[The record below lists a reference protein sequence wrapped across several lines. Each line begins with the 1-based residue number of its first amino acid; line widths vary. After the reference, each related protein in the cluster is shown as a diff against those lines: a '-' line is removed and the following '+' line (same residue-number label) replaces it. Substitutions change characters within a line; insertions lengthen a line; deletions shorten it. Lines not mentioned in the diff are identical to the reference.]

1 MPTDQL
7 PERPDGVRRLENVVI
22 RFAGDSGDGMQL
34 TGDRF
39 GAQAAAIG
47 NDVATLPNYPAEIRA
62 PSGTVAGVSSYQLH
76 IADHDITTPGDQP
89 DVLIAMNPA
98 ALRANITELRPGGV
112 IILDTDSFTE
122 LGLDKAGYEVD
133 PLTDGSLDSY
143 QLFAINLTGLASAAV
158 ADHNLKRKDAARTK
172 NMYALGLVSWMF
184 SQPIE
189 DTADYLRKRFASKP
203 DVQAANIAALRA
215 GWIYGETTE
224 AFATVYEVKPAALP
238 PGTYRH
244 MKGNKGIAYGLVA
257 AAHQAGMPLFLGAYP
272 ITPASEVLHELS
284 LLTSYD
290 VRSFQAED
298 EIAAIGAAIGGSF
311 AGMLGVTVTSG
322 PGMALKSEA
331 IGLAVI
337 MEMPLVIVNV
347 QRGGPSTGLPTK
359 TEQSDLLQALYG
371 RHGEA
376 PLPVIAARSPAD
388 GFASALE
395 AARIALAYRTPVILL
410 SDSYIANG
418 SEPWRVPELDELPDI
433 GIELATEP
441 NAVDEVG
448 NPVFLPYARDPATLA
463 RPLAIPGT
471 PGLAHRIGGLE
482 KQDLTGAVSYDADNH
497 DLMIRTRQSKIDGVD
512 VPPLEVDDPAGPPGS
527 GADVLVIGWGST
539 WGPIGEAC
547 RQVRADGLK
556 VAQAHL
562 RHLAPLPANLASVL
576 SEYHTVLVPEMNLG
590 QLAGHLRRETLI
602 DTVGYNQTRGMP
614 FQVSELASVITR
626 VIQGV
631 VDDDTPE
638 QAAVGGN
645 GAAKVV
651 GDVTARLTAAKAGVG
666 AGGKTTVTHSD
677 ATREAGR

>member
-89 DVLIAMNPA
+89 DVLVAMNPA
-98 ALRANITELRPGGV
+98 ALRANVTELRPGGV
-112 IILDTDSFTE
+112 IILDTDAFTE

-133 PLTDGSLDSY
+133 PLTDGSLEAY
-143 QLFAINLTGLASAAV
+143 QLFAINLTALASAAV

-189 DTADYLRKRFASKP
+189 DTVEYLRKRFASKP

-224 AFATVYEVKPAALP
+224 AFASVYEVKPAALP

-284 LLTSYD
+284 ALTSYD

-337 MEMPLVIVNV
+337 MELPLVIVNV

-388 GFASALE
+388 GFDSALE

-418 SEPWRVPELDELPDI
+418 SEPWRVPELDELPNI

-482 KQDLTGAVSYDADNH
+482 KQDLTGAVSYDPDNH

-547 RQVRADGLK
+547 RQVRAEGLK

-562 RHLAPLPANLASVL
+562 RHIAPLPANLTSVL

-614 FQVSELASVITR
+614 FRVAELASVITR
-626 VIQGV
+626 VIQGI
-631 VDDDTPE
+631 DDADTPE
-638 QAAVGGN
+638 KA
-645 GAAKVV
+645 V
-651 GDVTARLTAAKAGVG
+651 GDVTSRLAGAKAG
-666 AGGKTTVTHSD
+666 AGTGSTVTHSD
-677 ATREAGR
+677 AIREAGR

>member
-1 MPTDQL
+1 MPTEQL
-7 PERPDGVRRLENVVI
+7 SERPEGARRLENVVI

-62 PSGTVAGVSSYQLH
+62 PAGTVAGVSSYQLH
-76 IADHDITTPGDQP
+76 IADHDIRTPGDQP
-89 DVLIAMNPA
+89 DVLVAMNPA
-98 ALRANITELRPGGV
+98 ALKANVAELRPGGV
-112 IILDTDSFTE
+112 IILDTDAFTV
-122 LGLDKAGYEVD
+122 LGLEKAGYDVD
-133 PLTDGSLDSY
+133 PLTDGSLDAF
-143 QLFAINLTGLASAAV
+143 QVHAVNLTGFAAAAV

-172 NMYALGLVSWMF
+172 NMFALGLVSWMF

-189 DTADYLRKRFASKP
+189 DTIAYLHKRFASKP
-203 DVQAANIAALRA
+203 DVQAANVSALRA
-215 GWIYGETTE
+215 GWIYGESTE
-224 AFATVYEVKPAALP
+224 AFANVYEVKPAPLP
-238 PGTYRH
+238 AGTYRH
-244 MKGNKGIAYGLVA
+244 MKGNKAVAYGLVA
-257 AAHQAGMPLFLGAYP
+257 AAHQAAMPLFLGAYP
-272 ITPASEVLHELS
+272 ITPASEILHELS
-284 LLTSYD
+284 ALASFD

-298 EIAAIGAAIGGSF
+298 EIAAIGASF

-322 PGMALKSEA
+322 PGMALKAEA
-331 IGLAVI
+331 LGLAVI
-337 MEMPLVIVNV
+337 MELPLVIVNV

-376 PLPVIAARSPAD
+376 PMPVIAVRSAAD
-388 GFASALE
+388 GFDAAME

-410 SDSYIANG
+410 SDAYIANG
-418 SEPWRVPELDELPDI
+418 SEPWRVPEVEELPFI
-433 GIELATEP
+433 GIDLATEP
-441 NAVDEVG
+441 NAVDAEG
-448 NPVFLPYARDPATLA
+448 NPVFLPYARDPITLA

-471 PGLAHRIGGLE
+471 PGLTHRIGGLE
-482 KQDLTGAVSYDADNH
+482 KADLTGAVSYDPDNH
-497 DLMIRTRQSKIDGVD
+497 DLMIRTRQSKIDNID
-512 VPPLEVDDPAGPPGS
+512 VPPLEVDDPSGPPGS

-547 RQVRADGLK
+547 REVRAQGMK

-562 RHLAPLPANLASVL
+562 RHIAPLPANVASVL

-614 FQVSELASVITR
+614 FRTAELASVITR
-626 VIQGV
+626 VIQGI
-631 VDDDTPE
+631 DADSDTAPD
-638 QAAVGGN
+638 AAT
-645 GAAKVV
+645 KPV
-651 GDVTARLTAAKAGVG
+651 GDVGARLAARSEAASTKSAAHTGTPTG
-666 AGGKTTVTHSD
+666 TQHD

>member
-1 MPTDQL
+1 MPTEQL
-7 PERPDGVRRLENVVI
+7 SERPDGVRRLENVVI

-62 PSGTVAGVSSYQLH
+62 PAGTVAGVSSYQLH

-89 DVLIAMNPA
+89 DVLVAMNPA
-98 ALRANITELRPGGV
+98 ALKANITELRPGGV
-112 IILDTDSFTE
+112 IILDTDAFTVM
-122 LGLDKAGYEVD
+122 GLERAGYDID
-133 PLTDGSLDSY
+133 PLTDGSLDAY
-143 QLFAINLTGLASAAV
+143 QVHAINLTGFAAAAV

-172 NMYALGLVSWMF
+172 NMFALGLVSWMF

-189 DTADYLRKRFASKP
+189 DTIAYLQKRFASKP
-203 DVQAANIAALRA
+203 DVQAANVAALRA

-224 AFATVYEVKPAALP
+224 AFANVYEVKPAPLP
-238 PGTYRH
+238 AGTYRH
-244 MKGNKGIAYGLVA
+244 LKGNKAVAYGLVA
-257 AAHQAGMPLFLGAYP
+257 AAHQAAMPLFLGAYP
-272 ITPASEVLHELS
+272 ITPASDILHELS
-284 LLTSYD
+284 ALASFD

-298 EIAAIGAAIGGSF
+298 EIAAIGTAIGASF

-322 PGMALKSEA
+322 PGMALKAEA
-331 IGLAVI
+331 LGLAVI
-337 MEMPLVIVNV
+337 MELPLVVVNV

-376 PLPVIAARSPAD
+376 PIPVVAVRSPAD
-388 GFASALE
+388 GFDAAME

-410 SDSYIANG
+410 SDAYIANG
-418 SEPWRVPELDELPDI
+418 SEPWRVPESEELPFI
-433 GIELATEP
+433 GIDLATEP
-441 NAVDEVG
+441 NAVDEAG
-448 NPVFLPYARDPATLA
+448 NPVFLPYARDPKTLA

-471 PGLAHRIGGLE
+471 PGLTHRIGGLE
-482 KQDLTGAVSYDADNH
+482 KADQTGAVSYDPDNH
-497 DLMIRTRQSKIDGVD
+497 DLMIRTRQAKIDGVD
-512 VPPLEVDDPAGPPGS
+512 VPPLEVDDPSGPPGS

-547 RQVRADGLK
+547 RTVRAQGMK

-562 RHLAPLPANLASVL
+562 RHLAPLPANVASVL

-614 FQVSELASVITR
+614 FRAAELASVITR
-626 VIQGV
+626 VIQGIA
-631 VDDDTPE
+631 DEDTP
-638 QAAVGGN
+638 GD
-645 GAAKVV
+645 GAAKAV
-651 GDVTARLTAAKAGVG
+651 GDVAARLAAQSEADGAKAAAG
-666 AGGKTTVTHSD
+666 ATASTVTRQD
-677 ATREAGR
+677 ATPEAGR

>member
-1 MPTDQL
+1 MPTEQL
-7 PERPDGVRRLENVVI
+7 SERSEGARRLENVVI

-62 PSGTVAGVSSYQLH
+62 PAGTVAGVSSYQLH
-76 IADHDITTPGDQP
+76 IADHDIRTPGDQP

-98 ALRANITELRPGGV
+98 ALKANVAELRPGGV
-112 IILDTDSFTE
+112 IILDTDSFTV
-122 LGLDKAGYEVD
+122 LGLEKAGYDID
-133 PLTDGSLDSY
+133 PLTDGSLDAF
-143 QLFAINLTGLASAAV
+143 QVHAINLTGFAAAAV

-172 NMYALGLVSWMF
+172 NMFALGLVSWMF
-184 SQPIE
+184 SQQIE
-189 DTADYLRKRFASKP
+189 DTIAYLQKRFASKP
-203 DVQAANIAALRA
+203 DVQAANVSALRA

-224 AFATVYEVKPAALP
+224 AFANVYEVKPAPLP
-238 PGTYRH
+238 AGTYRH
-244 MKGNKGIAYGLVA
+244 MKGNKAVAYGLVA
-257 AAHQAGMPLFLGAYP
+257 AAHQAAMPLFLGAYP
-272 ITPASEVLHELS
+272 ITPASEILHELAALAS
-284 LLTSYD
+284 ND

-298 EIAAIGAAIGGSF
+298 EIAAIGAAIGGSY

-322 PGMALKSEA
+322 PGMALKAEA
-331 IGLAVI
+331 LGLAVI
-337 MEMPLVIVNV
+337 MELPLVIVNV

-376 PLPVIAARSPAD
+376 PMPVIAVRSAAD
-388 GFASALE
+388 GFDAAME

-410 SDSYIANG
+410 SDAYIANG
-418 SEPWRVPELDELPDI
+418 SEPWRVPEVEELPFI
-433 GIELATEP
+433 GIDLATEP
-441 NAVDEVG
+441 NGVDADG
-448 NPVFLPYARDPATLA
+448 NPIFLPYARDPVTLA

-471 PGLAHRIGGLE
+471 PGLTHRIGGLE
-482 KQDLTGAVSYDADNH
+482 KADLTGAVSYDPDNH
-497 DLMIRTRQSKIDGVD
+497 DLMIRTRQSKIDGID
-512 VPPLEVDDPAGPPGS
+512 VPPLEVDDPSGPPGS

-547 RQVRADGLK
+547 RQVRAEGMK

-562 RHLAPLPANLASVL
+562 RHIVPLPANLASVL

-614 FQVSELASVITR
+614 FRTAELASVITR
-626 VIQGV
+626 VIQGI
-631 VDDDTPE
+631 DEDASG
-638 QAAVGGN
+638 AAGTKPVGDVGARLAAMSEA
-645 GAAKVV
+645 GAAKPAARASTATANQH
-651 GDVTARLTAAKAGVG
+651 DV
-666 AGGKTTVTHSD
+666 
-677 ATREAGR
+677 TREAGR

>member
-1 MPTDQL
+1 MSTEQL
-7 PERPDGVRRLENVVI
+7 SARPDGVRRLENVVI

-62 PSGTVAGVSSYQLH
+62 PAGTVAGVSSYQLH

-89 DVLIAMNPA
+89 DVLVAMNPA
-98 ALRANITELRPGGV
+98 ALKANVTELRPGGV
-112 IILDTDSFTE
+112 IITDTDAFTA
-122 LGLDKAGYEVD
+122 LGLEKAGYESD
-133 PLTDGSLDSY
+133 PLTDGSLDAY
-143 QLFAINLTGLASAAV
+143 QLHAINLTGFAAAAV

-172 NMYALGLVSWMF
+172 NMFALGLVSWMF

-189 DTADYLRKRFASKP
+189 DTVAYLRKRFAAKP
-203 DVQAANIAALRA
+203 DVQAANISALRA

-224 AFATVYEVKPAALP
+224 AFASVYEVKPAPLP
-238 PGTYRH
+238 AGTYRH
-244 MKGNKGIAYGLVA
+244 MKGNKAIAYGLVA
-257 AAHQAGMPLFLGAYP
+257 AAHQAAMPLFLGAYP

-284 LLTSYD
+284 ALASFD

-298 EIAAIGAAIGGSF
+298 EIAAIGAAIGASF

-322 PGMALKSEA
+322 PGMALKAEA
-331 IGLAVI
+331 LGLAVI
-337 MEMPLVIVNV
+337 MELPLVVVNV

-376 PLPVIAARSPAD
+376 PLPVVAVRSPAD
-388 GFASALE
+388 GFAAAVE
-395 AARIALAYRTPVILL
+395 AARIALTYRTPVILL

-418 SEPWRVPELDELPDI
+418 SEPWRVPELDELPSL
-433 GIELATEP
+433 GIDLATEP
-441 NAVDEVG
+441 NAVDPEG
-448 NPVFLPYARDPATLA
+448 NPIFLPYARDPKTLA

-471 PGLAHRIGGLE
+471 PGLTHRIGGLE
-482 KQDLTGAVSYDADNH
+482 KADGTGAVSYDPDNH
-497 DLMIRTRQSKIDGVD
+497 DLMIRTRQAKIDGVD
-512 VPPLEVDDPAGPPGS
+512 VPPLEVDDPDGPPGS
-527 GADVLVIGWGST
+527 GADVLVVGWGST

-547 RQVRADGLK
+547 QQVRAQGLK

-562 RHLAPLPANLASVL
+562 THIAPLPANVASVL

-602 DTVGYNQTRGMP
+602 DTVGYNVTRGMP
-614 FQVSELASVITR
+614 FRSSELASVITR
-626 VIQGV
+626 VIAGIA
-631 VDDDTPE
+631 DEDGT
-638 QAAVGGN
+638 AAVG
-645 GAAKVV
+645 
-651 GDVTARLTAAKAGVG
+651 DVAARLAANANANKQ
-666 AGGKTTVTHSD
+666 D
-677 ATREAGR
+677 ATLEAGR

>member
-1 MPTDQL
+1 MPTEQL
-7 PERPDGVRRLENVVI
+7 SERPDGVRRLENVVI

-62 PSGTVAGVSSYQLH
+62 PTGTVAGVSSYQLH
-76 IADHDITTPGDQP
+76 IADHDISTPGDQP

-98 ALRANITELRPGGV
+98 ALKANVTELRPGGV
-112 IILDTDSFTE
+112 IIVDTDTFTV
-122 LGLDKAGYEVD
+122 LGLEKAGYEAD
-133 PLTDGSLDSY
+133 PLTDGSLDAY
-143 QLFAINLTGLASAAV
+143 QVHALNLTGFASAAV

-172 NMYALGLVSWMF
+172 NMFALGLVSWMF
-184 SQPIE
+184 SQPVE
-189 DTADYLRKRFASKP
+189 DTIEYLRKRFASKP

-215 GWIYGETTE
+215 GVIYGETTE
-224 AFATVYEVKPAALP
+224 AFANVYEVRPAALP

-244 MKGNKGIAYGLVA
+244 LKGNKAVAYGLVA
-257 AAHQAGMPLFLGAYP
+257 AAHQAAMPLFLGAYP
-272 ITPASEVLHELS
+272 ITPASEILHELS
-284 LLTSYD
+284 ILASND

-322 PGMALKSEA
+322 PGMALKAEA
-331 IGLAVI
+331 LGLAVI
-337 MEMPLVIVNV
+337 MELPLVIVNV

-376 PLPVIAARSPAD
+376 PIPVIAVRSPAD
-388 GFASALE
+388 GFDAAME

-410 SDSYIANG
+410 SDAYIANG
-418 SEPWRVPELDELPDI
+418 SEPWRVPEVADLPFI
-433 GIELATEP
+433 GIDLATEP
-441 NAVDEVG
+441 NAVDDAG
-448 NPVFLPYARDPATLA
+448 NPVFLPYSRDPATLA

-471 PGLAHRIGGLE
+471 PGLTHRIGGLE
-482 KQDLTGAVSYDADNH
+482 KADQTGAVSYDPDNH
-497 DLMIRTRQSKIDGVD
+497 DLMTRTRQAKIDGID
-512 VPPLEVDDPAGPPGS
+512 VPLLEVDDPSGPPGS

-547 RQVRADGLK
+547 QTVRAAGLK

-562 RHLAPLPANLASVL
+562 RHIAPLPANVASVL

-602 DTVGYNQTRGMP
+602 DTVSYNQTRGMP
-614 FQVSELASVITR
+614 FRSAELASVITR
-626 VIQGV
+626 VIAGITE
-631 VDDDTPE
+631 DDTSGE
-638 QAAVGGN
+638 RSVKVLGDVAARLA
-645 GAAKVV
+645 GAA
-651 GDVTARLTAAKAGVG
+651 TAATAT
-666 AGGKTTVTHSD
+666 ATSQD
-677 ATREAGR
+677 ATPEAGR